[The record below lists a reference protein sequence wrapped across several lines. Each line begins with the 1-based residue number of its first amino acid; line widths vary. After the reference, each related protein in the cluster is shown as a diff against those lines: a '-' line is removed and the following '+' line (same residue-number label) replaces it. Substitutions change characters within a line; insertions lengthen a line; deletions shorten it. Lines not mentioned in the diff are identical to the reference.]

1 MEEMIIPFLIFAF
14 ALVFYMT
21 GLQKNCW
28 YRRYIFPAL
37 FIILAFLYIENFIAV
52 ILLLIAAVLLYYG
65 FRGYGRKLL
74 EETKE
79 EVVEETKEE
88 KKDEEKKE

>member
-1 MEEMIIPFLIFAF
+1 MVPFLIFAF

-21 GLQKNCW
+21 SLQKNCW
-28 YRRYIFPAL
+28 YRRYTFPVL
-37 FIILAFLYIENFIAV
+37 FIILAVLYLENPIAV
-52 ILLLIAAVLLYYG
+52 ILLLIAAFLFYYG

-74 EETKE
+74 EET
-79 EVVEETKEE
+79 ETKEK

>member
-1 MEEMIIPFLIFAF
+1 MEEMIVPFLIFVF
-14 ALVFYMT
+14 ALMFYVT

-28 YRRYIFPAL
+28 YRRYMLPAL

-52 ILLLIAAVLLYYG
+52 ILILIAVVLLYYG
-65 FRGYGRKLL
+65 FRGYGRDIL
-74 EETKE
+74 EEKE
-79 EVVEETKEE
+79 IKEE